1 MFLYVSVKR
10 SLGALICD
18 HTLKARGST
27 EKNREGKWAGQV
39 GKKEKGRGTYVIPDP
54 KKNGGGRIGEKRKRR
69 KSKLNVRGREGGG
82 GDQLVTWVRGI
93 CFSAAAEGQVKYLE
107 DDSKDWS
114 GLSLRR

>member
-18 HTLKARGST
+18 HTIKARGST
-27 EKNREGKWAGQV
+27 EKNREGKWAEQV

-82 GDQLVTWVRGI
+82 APPIGNLGP
-93 CFSAAAEGQVKYLE
+93 GNL
-107 DDSKDWS
+107 
-114 GLSLRR
+114 L